1 MSEKEYDTLDK
12 IIPKINEYAKI
23 KKERELTESEIK
35 HRDILRQRYLEIYR
49 AGFID
54 QLKSI
59 KVVDEKGNDVTP
71 EKLRKLKEEQH

>member
-1 MSEKEYDTLDK
+1 MDK